1 MLIKNTTVVTMDGD
15 NRILKDVDVLV
26 KDGRIAEMGK
36 DLQAG
41 DDTRERVISGE
52 GKILMPG
59 LINMHSHIGMSLF
72 RNFGNDVDLQTWL
85 EEYIWPRETL
95 LTRDDIMKG
104 SALNI
109 VEMLLSGTTTFVDMY
124 YEMDG
129 VAEVVEKMGIRAR
142 LSRGM
147 TGPDD
152 GTRIREQ
159 RDLYE
164 KWQGKDN
171 DRITVMTGPHAVY
184 TNNRESLAD
193 QKALGDEL
201 GMGYH
206 IHISETKREVDEC
219 KEEYGMSP
227 VEFFDELGMLS
238 ETTIAAHTVWIDDK
252 DIDILAKR
260 KVNCVFNPASNMKLA
275 SGFMPLRKLKDKGVN
290 VCLGTDGAS
299 SNNKQDMF
307 REMFLGAM
315 IQKGNS
321 LNPVEVTAREMLRMA
336 TINGA
341 HALGM
346 DKEIGSI
353 ELGKKADFILVD
365 FNNAHHT
372 PYPEDIEAA
381 LVYST
386 SGRDVVLTVVD
397 GQVLTEGGRYLPQV
411 KEDTEEKIRQE
422 AEEVW
427 TKLAER

>member
-1 MLIKNTTVVTMDGD
+1 MIIKNTTVVTMDGD
-15 NRILKDVDVLV
+15 NRILKEVDVLV

-36 DLQAG
+36 DLPVG
-41 DDTRERVISGE
+41 EDTCERIISGE

-85 EEYIWPRETL
+85 EEYIWPREAL

-171 DRITVMTGPHAVY
+171 DRITVMIGPHAVY

-346 DKEIGSI
+346 DEEIGSI

-397 GQVLTEGGRYLPQV
+397 GQALTENGKYLPQV